1 MFRVLDSVDST
12 NNYAMG
18 MVQDGM
24 ANHGDAW
31 FAMDQFA
38 GKGQQ
43 GKIWKSTPGAN
54 IIMSMAIQPPAFF
67 DNQRPLFNMLI
78 AGTVAAFLHQELQQK
93 IFVKWPNDLYWND
106 RKAGGILIENRF
118 SGNEW
123 KWAVIG
129 IGINVNQTSFPLAL
143 PNPVSLCQIKARN
156 WDPIAL
162 AKSLQQQIV
171 EKLNATYTAEK
182 IVDEYNSILYKKVQ
196 QAKLKLG
203 NANFTTTINRVD
215 ANGKLHTQDLMER
228 VFEYGSVEWLIAPH
242 SIIF

>member
-24 ANHGDAW
+24 ANDGDAW

-43 GKIWKSTPGAN
+43 GKIWKSRPGAN
-54 IIMSMAIQPPAFF
+54 ITMSLAIGPASFF
-67 DNQRPLFNMLI
+67 DNHRPLFNMLTASI
-78 AGTVAAFLHQELQQK
+78 TANFLSEVLEQK

-118 SGNEW
+118 SGTEW

-129 IGINVNQTSFPLAL
+129 IGINVNQTSFPASL
-143 PNPVSLCQIKARN
+143 PNPVSLCQIRPRN
-156 WDPIAL
+156 WKPIEL
-162 AKSLQQQIV
+162 AKSLHR
-171 EKLNATYTAEK
+171 KLMEGLKAEQSVNK
-182 IVDEYNSILYKKVQ
+182 ILEEYNAVLYKKGQ
-196 QAKLKLG
+196 KARLKLDNASFISTIDGVDVNG
-203 NANFTTTINRVD
+203 NLLTHDV
-215 ANGKLHTQDLMER
+215 MER
-228 VFEYGSVEWLIAPH
+228 VFEYGSVEWLISPH